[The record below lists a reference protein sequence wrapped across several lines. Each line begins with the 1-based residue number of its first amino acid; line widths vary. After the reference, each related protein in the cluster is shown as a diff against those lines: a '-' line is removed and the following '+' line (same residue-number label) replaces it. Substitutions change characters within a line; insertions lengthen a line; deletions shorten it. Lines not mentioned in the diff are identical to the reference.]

1 MKKKLSIQ
9 TMTAFSVVAAILLL
23 IALDLL
29 ADRLPDRF
37 SRFDMT
43 NSGIYE
49 ISDVSRDYLS
59 EIGRAHV

>member
-9 TMTAFSVVAAILLL
+9 TMTALSVVAAILLL

-37 SRFDMT
+37 PALT
-43 NSGIYE
+43 
-49 ISDVSRDYLS
+49 
-59 EIGRAHV
+59 